1 METIYERIKRLR
13 EEKGLSQDDLA
24 KILGY
29 KSRSTINKI
38 EKGKNDISQSRIKA
52 FANAL
57 GTTPAYLMGWEE
69 ETQQAPSSREQMLKE
84 LDGVQFALYSET
96 QDLTDEQLEDVIKF
110 VRFLKTQGKDK

>member
-1 METIYERIKRLR
+1 MALKDNIRTARLQNKLTQ
-13 EEKGLSQDDLA
+13 EE
-24 KILGY
+24 LG
-29 KSRSTINKI
+29 NKI
-38 EKGKNDISQSRIKA
+38 GVKKQTIQKYENGIITNIPSDKVEAIA
-52 FANAL
+52 TAL

-69 ETQQAPSSREQMLKE
+69 EVQQSPSAREQMLQE